1 MNLAVQEILKHI
13 KAGEAQDED
22 SILENLSS
30 GTISTN
36 KVIPR
41 LRKLIVKI
49 RSSPQRRDRFS
60 RQCNLNPN
68 LKTLNLILDVK
79 TRWNSTYLMLQRAF
93 ELREPLEEITAID
106 RELEEFT
113 IFTDEWEI
121 IKELCRIFEIFHK
134 ATEHMFKS
142 NFITL
147 SSSIPVYNVLLDH
160 LEKLLDTN
168 DRNFCPN
175 LEVRNALRKGYE
187 KLKVYYAKT
196 DDSYVYPIA
205 TILDPRVKL
214 KYYQQQDWEQ
224 EYIDA
229 ARKIVTDTYNKNYKN
244 NLCPNFVDESEDQN
258 DFFSIFNL
266 DNNHDE
272 DELEEYLRK
281 PVVAFKTDPLQW
293 WKAHEATFP
302 HLANMA

>member
-1 MNLAVQEILKHI
+1 
-13 KAGEAQDED
+13 
-22 SILENLSS
+22 
-30 GTISTN
+30 
-36 KVIPR
+36 
-41 LRKLIVKI
+41 
-49 RSSPQRRDRFS
+49 
-60 RQCNLNPN
+60 
-68 LKTLNLILDVK
+68 
-79 TRWNSTYLMLQRAF
+79 MLQRAF

-134 ATEHMFKS
+134 ATEHMSKS

-168 DRNFCPN
+168 NRNFCSN

-196 DDSYVYPIA
+196 DDSYVYPI
-205 TILDPRVKL
+205 
-214 KYYQQQDWEQ
+214 
-224 EYIDA
+224 
-229 ARKIVTDTYNKNYKN
+229 VTN
-244 NLCPNFVDESEDQN
+244 
-258 DFFSIFNL
+258 
-266 DNNHDE
+266 NNHDE

-302 HLANMA
+302 HLANMARDFLAIPGKSNFF